1 VPGIPASGNGTR
13 STEVHV
19 TERVGFI
26 GLGAI
31 GTPMARH
38 VATAF
43 DAVVWNRTAA
53 KATAF
58 AAAHGA
64 TAVATPRD
72 VVDRCEV
79 VITCLP
85 TSREVAEVIAA
96 ARDGWKQGHLLIDAT
111 SGDPAGSR
119 ANAATLAKHGAAFVD
134 APVSGGTSG
143 AEKGTLTVM
152 LGGNAAA
159 VERARRYVQPYAGKI
174 EHVGPVGA
182 GHALKAINNALLA
195 LNIVAAGEGLA
206 ALVKLGVP
214 AKRAVD
220 VINAS
225 SGRSNVT
232 ENLIPERVLT
242 RAWPRTVSTALLDKD
257 LGVAL
262 AVLEDAGVPSELYP
276 AVKRFYAAARGVL
289 DAGAD
294 HVEVIKRVE
303 EAAGVEIR

>member
-1 VPGIPASGNGTR
+1 MA
-13 STEVHV
+13 
-19 TERVGFI
+19 ERVGFI

-38 VATAF
+38 VAQAF
-43 DAVVWNRTAA
+43 DTVVWNRTTA
-53 KATAF
+53 KAGAF
-58 AAAHGA
+58 ARDHGA
-64 TAVATPRD
+64 TAAATSSELVAA
-72 VVDRCEV
+72 CAV

-85 TSREVAEVIAA
+85 TSKEVAAVIAA
-96 ARDGWKQGHLLIDAT
+96 AGDAWRPGQLLIDAT

-119 ANAATLAKHGAAFVD
+119 GNAATLATRGVAFVD
-134 APVSGGTSG
+134 APVSGGVAG
-143 AEKGTLTVM
+143 AERGKLTVM
-152 LGGNAAA
+152 LGGPEAD
-159 VERARRYVQPYAGKI
+159 VERARRYVTPYAGKI

-242 RAWPRTVSTALLDKD
+242 GAWNRTFSAALLDKD

-262 AVLEDAGVPSELYP
+262 AVLDDAGVTSELYP
-276 AVKRFYAAARGVL
+276 AVKRFYAQARRSL
-289 DAGAD
+289 DSSAD
-294 HVEVIKRVE
+294 HVEVIKRIE
-303 EAAGVEIR
+303 QTAGVEIR

>member
-1 VPGIPASGNGTR
+1 
-13 STEVHV
+13 
-19 TERVGFI
+19 
-26 GLGAI
+26 
-31 GTPMARH
+31 
-38 VATAF
+38 
-43 DAVVWNRTAA
+43 
-53 KATAF
+53 
-58 AAAHGA
+58 
-64 TAVATPRD
+64 
-72 VVDRCEV
+72 

-85 TSREVAEVIAA
+85 TSKEVGEVIAA
-96 ARDGWKQGHLLIDAT
+96 AGDAWRRGQLLIDAT
-111 SGDPAGSR
+111 SGDPAGTR
-119 ANAATLAKHGAAFVD
+119 RNAGVLAERGVDFVD

-143 AEKGTLTVM
+143 AERGTLTVM
-152 LGGNAAA
+152 FGGGEAA
-159 VERARRYVQPYAGKI
+159 VERARRWVAPYAGKV

-214 AKRAVD
+214 GKRAVD

-242 RAWPRTVSTALLDKD
+242 GTWLRTFSAALLDKD

-262 AVLEDAGVPSELYP
+262 AVLEDAGVESDLYP
-276 AVKRFYAAARGVL
+276 AVKRFYESARKVL

-294 HVEVIKRVE
+294 HVEVIRQIE
-303 EAAGVEIR
+303 SATGVEIR

>member
-1 VPGIPASGNGTR
+1 MS
-13 STEVHV
+13 
-19 TERVGFI
+19 ERVGFI

-38 VATAF
+38 VARVF
-43 DAVVWNRTAA
+43 DTVVWNRTVS
-53 KATAF
+53 KAERF
-58 AAAHGA
+58 ATESGA
-64 TAVATPRD
+64 RVASDPGAL
-72 VVDRCEV
+72 VEECAV

-85 TSREVAEVIAA
+85 TSREVAEVIGAA
-96 ARDGWKQGHLLIDAT
+96 GRAWRAGHLLIDAT

-119 ANAATLAKHGAAFVD
+119 RNAASLTEREADFVD

-143 AEKGTLTVM
+143 AEQGTLTVM
-152 LGGNAAA
+152 LGGSDAA
-159 VERARRYVQPYAGKI
+159 VGRARTYVAPYARKV

-195 LNIVAAGEGLA
+195 LNIVAVGEGLA

-232 ENLIPERVLT
+232 ENLIPERVLS
-242 RAWPRTVSTALLDKD
+242 RAWLRTFSAALLDKD

-262 AVLEDAGVPSELYP
+262 AVLEDAGVASELYP
-276 AVKRFYAAARGVL
+276 SVKRFYAEARPKL
-289 DAGAD
+289 DPGAD
-294 HVEVIKRVE
+294 HVEVIKRIE

>member
-1 VPGIPASGNGTR
+1 MA
-13 STEVHV
+13 
-19 TERVGFI
+19 ERVGFI

-38 VATAF
+38 IAQAF
-43 DAVVWNRTAA
+43 DTVVWNRTAA
-53 KATAF
+53 TAGAF
-58 AAAHGA
+58 ARDHGA
-64 TAVATPRD
+64 TATATPREL
-72 VVDRCEV
+72 VAACAV

-85 TSREVAEVIAA
+85 TSKEVAAVIAA
-96 ARDGWKQGHLLIDAT
+96 AGDAWRPGQLLIDAT

-119 ANAATLAKHGAAFVD
+119 GNAATLATRGVAFVD
-134 APVSGGTSG
+134 APVSGGVAG
-143 AEKGTLTVM
+143 AERGKLTVM
-152 LGGNAAA
+152 LGGPEAD
-159 VERARRYVQPYAGKI
+159 VERARKYVTPYAGKV

-242 RAWPRTVSTALLDKD
+242 GAWTRTFSAALLDKD

-262 AVLEDAGVPSELYP
+262 AVLEDAGVTSELYP
-276 AVKRFYAAARGVL
+276 AVKRFYAEARRVL

-303 EAAGVEIR
+303 TAAGVEIR

>member
-1 VPGIPASGNGTR
+1 MA
-13 STEVHV
+13 EH
-19 TERVGFI
+19 VGFI

-38 VATAF
+38 IAKAF
-43 DAVVWNRTAA
+43 PTVVWNRTAE
-53 KATAF
+53 KATGF
-58 AAAHGA
+58 AGDHGA
-64 TAVATPRD
+64 TAAATPAELIAA
-72 VVDRCEV
+72 CEV

-85 TSREVAEVIAA
+85 TSREVGEVIAA
-96 ARDGWKQGHLLIDAT
+96 GGSAWRRGQLLIDAT
-111 SGDPAGSR
+111 SGDPVGSR
-119 ANAATLAKHGAAFVD
+119 RNAATLAERGVDFVD

-143 AEKGTLTVM
+143 AERGTLTVM
-152 LGGNAAA
+152 LGGAEAA
-159 VERARRYVQPYAGKI
+159 VARARRYVAPYAGKT

-232 ENLIPERVLT
+232 ENLVPERVLT
-242 RAWPRTVSTALLDKD
+242 GAWLRTFSAALLDKD

-262 AVLEDAGVPSELYP
+262 AVLEDAGVESDLYP
-276 AVKRFYAAARGVL
+276 AVKRFYEEARQAL

-294 HVEVIKRVE
+294 HVEVIKRIE
-303 EAAGVEIR
+303 NAAGVEIR

>member
-1 VPGIPASGNGTR
+1 MTD
-13 STEVHV
+13 T
-19 TERVGFI
+19 VGFI

-31 GTPMARH
+31 GWPMAVH
-38 VATAF
+38 VARAF
-43 DAVVWNRTAA
+43 RAVVWNRTGE
-53 KATAF
+53 KARRF
-58 AAAHGA
+58 AGEHGGE
-64 TAVATPRD
+64 AVHTPHA
-72 VVDRCEV
+72 VVQRCGV

-85 TSREVAEVIAA
+85 TSREVREVLEAGG
-96 ARDGWKQGHLLIDAT
+96 DGWREGQLVIDAT

-119 ANAATLAKHGAAFVD
+119 ANADWLAKRGVGFVD

-143 AEKGTLTVM
+143 AEAGTLTVM
-152 LGGNAAA
+152 LGGDDRW
-159 VERARRYVQPYAGKI
+159 VERARSYLPYAGKV

-214 AKRAVD
+214 ATRAVD

-232 ENLIPERVLT
+232 ENLIPERVLSRT
-242 RAWPRTVSTALLDKD
+242 WPRTFSAALLDKD

-262 AVLEDAGVPSELYP
+262 AILADTQLDSEIFP
-276 AVKRFYAAARGVL
+276 AVKRMYETARRVL
-289 DAGAD
+289 DDGAD
-294 HVEVIKRVE
+294 HVEVVKVIER
-303 EAAGVEIR
+303 AAGIEIA